1 MQSSQT
7 NYNETTNSL
16 NITNDLISN
25 SSTYNDLNS
34 SHKPMT
40 NSNINNINIPNQ
52 HKPVEPKKKDPGF
65 FGRFANYLKSFWE
78 IEEEEYIDAHGF
90 VSKRPKKKIPLRNKK
105 KAVNNSVQREGV
117 KSLNYVTQNTGLGR
131 IFL

>member
-52 HKPVEPKKKDPGF
+52 HKPVEPKKKDPDF
-65 FGRFANYLKSFWE
+65 FGRFSNYLKSFWE

>member
-65 FGRFANYLKSFWE
+65 FGRFANYLKVF
-78 IEEEEYIDAHGF
+78 GKLK
-90 VSKRPKKKIPLRNKK
+90 KRNILMLMDLFLKDLKKK
-105 KAVNNSVQREGV
+105 
-117 KSLNYVTQNTGLGR
+117 
-131 IFL
+131 FH